1 MYLNNKN
8 RLYIYKKKMKKII
21 LLFAMMMIF
30 NIVNAQQKSKQ
41 INKKAPS
48 AGKIMAMTF
57 ELYYMGQSMP
67 GDLPQLVFNDITT
80 NEEYDF
86 GSSPNNLNGIE
97 FSDGDR
103 ANPKYLNKI
112 FIVEA
117 KQEIIEIYVNT
128 GFESAEKRN
137 SKAWVIKSIK
147 LWNNKKE

>member
-1 MYLNNKN
+1 
-8 RLYIYKKKMKKII
+8 MKKII

-30 NIVNAQQKSKQ
+30 NIAKAQQKSKQ

-97 FSDGDR
+97 LSDGDS

-117 KQEIIEIYVNT
+117 KQEIIEIYVNS
-128 GFESAEKRN
+128 GFESAEKKN